1 MSDRLM
7 TKAYHD
13 GVEVAACMLWAT
25 EESCPYPVA
34 SKERYDWLTGFR
46 NERLSEQAPE

>member
-7 TKAYHD
+7 TPAYDD
-13 GVEVAACMLWAT
+13 GVEAAALTWCT
-25 EESCPYPVA
+25 EASCPYPMA
-34 SKERYDWLTGFR
+34 SSERYDWLTGFR